1 MRFSSTCA
9 RGARLL
15 AISRGRDRAFS
26 IDNTSVLSVN
36 VQEATANEQMHKLAA
51 FGSSNREFRR
61 SLCSE
66 HAHSGR
72 CERDA
77 FQTPT
82 AGKNVPA
89 PENKN
94 GPHPGANPESR
105 MNDNPAPQD
114 RVGAPNTAPK

>member
-1 MRFSSTCA
+1 MNRCINW
-9 RGARLL
+9 R
-15 AISRGRDRAFS
+15 
-26 IDNTSVLSVN
+26 LSVALIVN
-36 VQEATANEQMHKLAA
+36 FSAA
-51 FGSSNREFRR
+51 CAQNMPTPED
-61 SLCSE
+61 
-66 HAHSGR
+66 A
-72 CERDA
+72 ERDA